1 MAACLPVAAVIL
13 AAGAATRMGKL
24 KQLLPYR
31 GRTLIQNAV
40 DQALQAD
47 FDPVL
52 VVVGAESAA
61 VRSAV
66 ASQKVVMVENSYWQS
81 GMGSSVS
88 AGVHWLRNEKTEA
101 AAVGI
106 LLADQPLVNAGHL
119 KEMRTRL
126 HQVPADAIA
135 AEYSGTL
142 GVPALFKR
150 NLFTALSE
158 LPASAGARHLLR
170 QPGVTVEPFFLPE
183 AAFDIDTPADYE
195 SLEG

>member
-13 AAGAATRMGKL
+13 AAGAATRMGTL

-31 GRTLIQNAV
+31 GRTLIRNAV
-40 DQALQAD
+40 DQAIGAD
-47 FDPVL
+47 FDPIL

-66 ASQKVVMVENSYWQS
+66 ASQRVVLIENSYWQS
-81 GMGSSVS
+81 GMGSSIS
-88 AGVHWLRNEKTEA
+88 AGVRWLRGEKTEA
-101 AAVGI
+101 AALAI
-106 LLADQPLVNAGHL
+106 LLGDQPLVTAEHL
-119 KEMRTRL
+119 NQMRTLL

-150 NLFTALSE
+150 SLFGALSE
-158 LPASAGARHLLR
+158 LPASTGARQLLR
-170 QPGVTVEPFFLPE
+170 RPGVMVESFSLPE

-195 SLEG
+195 SLET

>member
-1 MAACLPVAAVIL
+1 
-13 AAGAATRMGKL
+13 MGML

-40 DQALQAD
+40 HQALQAG
-47 FDPVL
+47 FDPVV

-61 VRSAV
+61 VRSSV
-66 ASQKVVMVENSYWQS
+66 ATQKSVVVDNPYWRS

-88 AGVHWLRNEKTEA
+88 AGVRWLRHEGTESA
-101 AAVGI
+101 AIAI
-106 LLADQPLVNAGHL
+106 LLGDQPLVTADHL

-126 HQVPADAIA
+126 HRGSADVIA

-150 NLFTALSE
+150 KLFTTLSE
-158 LPASAGARHLLR
+158 LPPSAGARHFLR
-170 QPGVTVEPFFLPE
+170 HPGLNVEPFPLPE
-183 AAFDIDTPADYE
+183 AALDIDTPADYN
-195 SLEG
+195 SLIA

>member
-40 DQALQAD
+40 DQAIEAG

-52 VVVGAESAA
+52 AVVGAESAA
-61 VRSAV
+61 VRSV
-66 ASQKVVMVENSYWQS
+66 LASHNIVIVENSHWQT

-88 AGVHWLRNEKTEA
+88 AGVRWLRNEKTEA
-101 AAVGI
+101 AAIAI
-106 LLADQPLVNAGHL
+106 LLGDQPLVKAEHL

-126 HQVPADAIA
+126 HRVPADAIA
-135 AEYSGTL
+135 AEYGGTL

-150 NLFTALSE
+150 TVFTALSE
-158 LPASAGARHLLR
+158 LPPSAGARHLLR
-170 QPGVTVEPFFLPE
+170 QPGLNVEPFPLPE
-183 AAFDIDTPADYE
+183 AAFDIDTPADYD
-195 SLEG
+195 SLEA

>member
-1 MAACLPVAAVIL
+1 MAACLPVGAVIL

-40 DQALQAD
+40 GQAIGAD
-47 FDPVL
+47 FDPVV

-66 ASQKVVMVENSYWQS
+66 ASQKVVIIENSYWQS
-81 GMGSSVS
+81 GMGSSIS
-88 AGVHWLRNEKTEA
+88 AGVRWLRAEKTEA
-101 AAVGI
+101 AALAI
-106 LLADQPLVNAGHL
+106 LLADQPLVTADHL
-119 KEMRTRL
+119 SEMRTRL
-126 HQVPADAIA
+126 HQMSADAVA

-150 NLFTALSE
+150 SLFGALSE
-158 LPASAGARHLLR
+158 LPPSTGARQLLR
-170 QPGVTVEPFFLPE
+170 QPGLTVEPFSLPE

-195 SLEG
+195 SLGS

>member
-13 AAGAATRMGKL
+13 AAGAATRMGRL

-31 GRTLIQNAV
+31 GRTLIRNAV
-40 DQALQAD
+40 DQAMGAD

-66 ASQKVVMVENSYWQS
+66 ASQKVVLIENSYWQS
-81 GMGSSVS
+81 GMGSSIS
-88 AGVHWLRNEKTEA
+88 AGVRWLRGVKTEA
-101 AAVGI
+101 AAVAI
-106 LLADQPLVNAGHL
+106 LLGDQPLVTAEHL
-119 KEMRTRL
+119 NQMRTLL

-150 NLFTALSE
+150 SLFGVLSE
-158 LPASAGARHLLR
+158 LPAGTGARQLLR
-170 QPGVTVEPFFLPE
+170 QPGVTVEPFSLPE

-195 SLEG
+195 SLEA

>member
-24 KQLLPYR
+24 KQLLPYG

-40 DQALQAD
+40 DQAIEAG

-61 VRSAV
+61 VRSV
-66 ASQKVVMVENSYWQS
+66 LASHNIVIVENSYWQS

-88 AGVHWLRNEKTEA
+88 AGVRWLRNEKTEA
-101 AAVGI
+101 AAIAI
-106 LLADQPLVNAGHL
+106 LLGDQPLVRAEHL

-126 HQVPADAIA
+126 HRVPADAIA
-135 AEYSGTL
+135 AEYGGTL

-150 NLFTALSE
+150 KVFTALSE
-158 LPASAGARHLLR
+158 LPPSVGARHLLR
-170 QPGVTVEPFFLPE
+170 QPDLDVEPFPLPE
-183 AAFDIDTPADYE
+183 AAFDVDTPADYD
-195 SLEG
+195 SLEA

>member
-40 DQALQAD
+40 DQAIQAD

-61 VRSAV
+61 VRSVLASHKV
-66 ASQKVVMVENSYWQS
+66 AIIENSYWQT

-88 AGVHWLRNEKTEA
+88 AGVRWLRNEETEA
-101 AAVGI
+101 AAVAI
-106 LLADQPLVNAGHL
+106 LLGDQPLVKAEHL
-119 KEMRTRL
+119 ANMRTRL
-126 HQVPADAIA
+126 HRGPADAIA
-135 AEYSGTL
+135 AEYGGTL
-142 GVPALFKR
+142 GVPALFRRKV
-150 NLFTALSE
+150 FSALSE
-158 LPASAGARHLLR
+158 LPAMAGARHLLR
-170 QPGVTVEPFFLPE
+170 HPGLNVEPFPLPE
-183 AAFDIDTPADYE
+183 AAFDVDTPADYD
-195 SLEG
+195 SLEA